1 MLSLARRCAVTRAV
15 IVAACAAGCGA
26 SPTVPDQTITQLRAA
41 PTAAT
46 IDGARIEL
54 QVDVWRDFQPI
65 SPPGGRGLRVSARL
79 PATTATFILERI
91 WVLLGEEVWDSTPI
105 AVPGSTSWTAGEGPQ
120 WGPGV
125 SVDVV
130 AQIRGPHGTVRLV
143 RAADRLI
150 LGTF

>member
-1 MLSLARRCAVTRAV
+1 MRSTVARAL
-15 IVAACAAGCGA
+15 IVAAVSAGCGA

-41 PTAAT
+41 PTVAT

-65 SPPGGRGLRVSARL
+65 SQPGGKGLRVSARL
-79 PATTATFILERI
+79 PAATARFILERI
-91 WVLLGEEVWDSTPI
+91 WVLFGDEIWDSTPTAI
-105 AVPGSTSWTAGEGPQ
+105 PGSTTWTTGEGPQ

-130 AQIRGPHGTVRLV
+130 AQIRGPSGTVRLV
-143 RAADRLI
+143 RAADQLI

>member
-1 MLSLARRCAVTRAV
+1 MSEAAMRSTVTRAV
-15 IVAACAAGCGA
+15 IVAALAAGCGA

-41 PTAAT
+41 PTVAT

-65 SPPGGRGLRVSARL
+65 SQPGGKGLRVSARL
-79 PATTATFILERI
+79 PATAATFILERI
-91 WVLLGEEVWDSTPI
+91 WVLFGDERWDSTPAAI
-105 AVPGSTSWTAGEGPQ
+105 PGSTTWTAGEGPQ

-130 AQIRGPHGTVRLV
+130 AQIRGPSGMVRLV
-143 RAADRLI
+143 RAADQLI
-150 LGTF
+150 RGTF

>member
-1 MLSLARRCAVTRAV
+1 MRSTVTRAV
-15 IVAACAAGCGA
+15 IAAAFSAGCGA
-26 SPTVPDQTITQLRAA
+26 SPTVPDEAVSQLRAA
-41 PTAAT
+41 PTVAT

-54 QVDVWRDFQPI
+54 KVDVWRDFQPI
-65 SPPGGRGLRVSARL
+65 SPPGGKGLRVSARL

-91 WVLLGEEVWDSTPI
+91 WVLFGDQMWDSTPTAI
-105 AVPGSTSWTAGEGPQ
+105 PGSTTWTTGEGPQ

-130 AQIRGPHGTVRLV
+130 AQIRGPGGTMRLV
-143 RAADRLI
+143 RAADQLI

>member
-1 MLSLARRCAVTRAV
+1 MRFNVTRAS
-15 IVAACAAGCGA
+15 IVAVFAAGCGA

-41 PTAAT
+41 PTVAT
-46 IDGARIEL
+46 IDGTRIEL

-65 SPPGGRGLRVSARL
+65 SPPGGKGLRVSARL
-79 PATTATFILERI
+79 PATTATLILERI
-91 WVLLGEEVWDSTPI
+91 WVLFGDELWGSKPI
-105 AVPGSTSWTAGEGPQ
+105 AVPGSSTWTAGEGPQ

-130 AQIRGPHGTVRLV
+130 AQVRGPSGTVRLV

-150 LGTF
+150 VGTF